1 MEKKNISVET
11 EKGQVHCPCFDVIL
25 VDIDKVQA
33 NNYNPNSVAENNMI
47 LLEQS
52 IISNGMCFP
61 VVTIWSEEEEKY
73 IIVDGFHRYTI
84 FKDYLKAKQLP
95 VVVLEQDI
103 SQRMAATVQFN
114 RARGVHQVEMMG
126 DLVKALI
133 EQGLGEDDI
142 SARLGMQLEE
152 VFRLKQI
159 TGVAELFKKQLYS
172 PAWEMRDMEENIY
185 YDGEDDENA
194 E

>member
-1 MEKKNISVET
+1 MNERKNITVESN
-11 EKGQVHCPCFDVIL
+11 KGIIDCPCFDVIL
-25 VDIDKVQA
+25 ADIDKVQA
-33 NNYNPNSVAENNMI
+33 NNYNPNAVPENNMK

-52 IISNGMCFP
+52 IIDNGMCFP

-95 VVVLEQDI
+95 IVVLQQDI
-103 SQRMAATVQFN
+103 KQRMAATVQFN
-114 RARGVHQVEMMG
+114 RARGVHQVELMG
-126 DLVKALI
+126 DLVKGLV
-133 EQGLGEDDI
+133 EQGMEEDDI
-142 SARLGMQLEE
+142 AQHLGMQLEE

-172 PAWEMRDMEENIY
+172 PAWEMKEMENNIY
-185 YDGEDDENA
+185 YTGEG
-194 E
+194 

>member
-1 MEKKNISVET
+1 MKTIESKKGTI
-11 EKGQVHCPCFDVIL
+11 KLPCFDVIL

-33 NNYNPNSVAENNMI
+33 NNYNPNSVPENNMK

-52 IISNGMCFP
+52 IVDNGFCFP
-61 VVTIWSEEEEKY
+61 VVTIWDAEEEKY

-84 FKDYLKAKQLP
+84 FKDYLQAKELP
-95 VVVLEQDI
+95 IVVLEQDI
-103 SQRMAATVQFN
+103 KQRMAATVQFN

-133 EQGLGEDDI
+133 EQGASEDDI
-142 SARLGMQLEE
+142 AKHLGMQLEE
-152 VFRLKQI
+152 VMRLKQI

-172 PAWEMRDMEENIY
+172 PAWEMKDMESNVY
-185 YDGEDDENA
+185 FDENNDKGGQQ
-194 E
+194 